1 MLSVLGS
8 IKIALGTLVWNKSSF
23 LPATV
28 GAAHSMPLPAAR
40 NAKATA
46 AAASAPRVASLPP
59 ADPLFR
65 RVVTT
70 LGTEML
76 NPTHRANRGH
86 NACEI
91 ARAGSPKVNWL
102 MRKCRDY
109 EQAFWRAPDQ

>member
-1 MLSVLGS
+1 
-8 IKIALGTLVWNKSSF
+8 LVWYNSSF

-28 GAAHSMPLPAAR
+28 GAAHSMPLPLAR

-46 AAASAPRVASLPP
+46 AAASAPRAPSLLP
-59 ADPLFR
+59 ADPLAR

-70 LGTEML
+70 LGTEIL
-76 NPTHRANRGH
+76 NPTHRANRSH

-102 MRKCRDY
+102 TRKCRDY
-109 EQAFWRAPDQ
+109 EQAFWHAPDQ